1 MPVQAKVLEIFPSL
15 QGEGPYAGIKQLFI
29 RFAGCNLTC
38 SFCDVAGQKY
48 SQIRI
53 FDFLSLLKE
62 LEKIGEFRFFHSL
75 SLTGGEPLQQVKFL
89 KEFLPRLKKLKIY
102 LETNGTLPE
111 AFREISPWIDFVSID
126 FKLPSSTGLNS
137 FWEEHRYFLELARK
151 KSTFVKMVITGKTI
165 DDDFKKA
172 FQIIA
177 EIDRNIPLILQP
189 VTPTGSFSDT
199 ASFSKLADFQR
210 EALSYLKTV
219 RIIPQIHKLMGW
231 R

>member
-29 RFAGCNLTC
+29 RFAGCNLAC

-48 SQIRI
+48 SQTKI
-53 FDFLSLLKE
+53 FDPPGLIRELKE
-62 LEKIGEFRFFHSL
+62 IGKFRFFHSL

-189 VTPTGSFSDT
+189 VTPTKSFKDRVSNEKLLN
-199 ASFSKLADFQR
+199 FQKLALR
-210 EALSYLKTV
+210 RLKEV
-219 RIIPQIHKLMGW
+219 KIIPQIHKIMGL